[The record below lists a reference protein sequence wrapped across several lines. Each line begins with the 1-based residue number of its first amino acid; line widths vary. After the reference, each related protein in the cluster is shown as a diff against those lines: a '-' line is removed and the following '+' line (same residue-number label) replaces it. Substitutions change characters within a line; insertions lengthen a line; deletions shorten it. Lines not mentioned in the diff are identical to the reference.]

1 MMKWF
6 NQLPPEL
13 RHLLSSLLTALVMGA
28 AVKHGYITPD
38 QASTIQPQ
46 ISVSAP
52 IQ

>member
-6 NQLPPEL
+6 NTLPPEF

-38 QASTIQPQ
+38 QATIIQPQ
-46 ISVSAP
+46 ITATIP
-52 IQ
+52 LK